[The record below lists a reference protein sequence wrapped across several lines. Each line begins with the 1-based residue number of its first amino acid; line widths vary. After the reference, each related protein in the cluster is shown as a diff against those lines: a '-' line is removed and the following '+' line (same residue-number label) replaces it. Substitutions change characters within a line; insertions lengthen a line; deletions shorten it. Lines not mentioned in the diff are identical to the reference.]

1 MNESNYFGSNLQKHR
16 TDLKLSRAELAKE
29 IGVSAAIVRHWEQGE
44 GSPALRYLIRIRDF
58 LQIDLDSLIRED
70 KMKIVSYNIA
80 HLRRQM
86 GMTQE
91 RLADKLDITR
101 SRLSSW
107 EEHRAEPNVTYLI
120 RISDFFEVN
129 VDTLIKTDLRNA
141 SK

>member
-107 EEHRAEPNVTYLI
+107 EEHRA
-120 RISDFFEVN
+120 
-129 VDTLIKTDLRNA
+129 
-141 SK
+141 